1 VTPRLASLATCPK
14 SSSVRGCA
22 WTAAPKAACW
32 QRQLPIY
39 QHATQLAAEAPGD
52 PAICE
57 LADERRRWRAGHLDQ
72 SALSGYEPPR
82 TLLGVKCL
90 FDQTAQVWSAVR
102 WSRIAARPDG
112 PGAPVEQLRASG
124 TFQPRARPAG
134 SRTPPLLGICSWTRP
149 TTRTSSLSA
158 TKDRYR
164 GRPATAIDRPSMARG
179 PVHRGVPQGSA
190 AGLPGSSPASLL
202 DSGPDMSPR
211 AARESGRRCGIDRH
225 RQPARCGMMG
235 RSRR

>member
-1 VTPRLASLATCPK
+1 MTTWEGFGDAPARFPRNLPEVIERAGLRVDSCTEQPAYGNASCASTSTQPSSLRKRLAIPRFA
-14 SSSVRGCA
+14 SSPTRGA
-22 WTAAPKAACW
+22 VGEHGTAGRSW
-32 QRQLPIY
+32 
-39 QHATQLAAEAPGD
+39 
-52 PAICE
+52 
-57 LADERRRWRAGHLDQ
+57 
-72 SALSGYEPPR
+72 
-82 TLLGVKCL
+82 
-90 FDQTAQVWSAVR
+90 
-102 WSRIAARPDG
+102 
-112 PGAPVEQLRASG
+112 
-124 TFQPRARPAG
+124 
-134 SRTPPLLGICSWTRP
+134 SWTRP

-179 PVHRGVPQGSA
+179 PVHRGVPHGSA

>member
-1 VTPRLASLATCPK
+1 VGTGTPSYKGFRYPVEIISHCVWLYYRFPLSLREVEEMMLARGVTVSHETIRK
-14 SSSVRGCA
+14 
-22 WTAAPKAACW
+22 
-32 QRQLPIY
+32 
-39 QHATQLAAEAPGD
+39 
-52 PAICE
+52 
-57 LADERRRWRAGHLDQ
+57 
-72 SALSGYEPPR
+72 R

-102 WSRIAARPDG
+102 WPRIAARPDG
-112 PGAPVEQLRASG
+112 PGAPIEQLRASG

-179 PVHRGVPQGSA
+179 PVHRGVPHGSA